1 MVSHGEQL
9 EAALC
14 ACIDDYREEGVRLL
28 QELVRTPSYSGE
40 EGIAGNPST
49 MVGKVHRAA
58 VSHNTEVDIQ
68 PVSASSENVIE
79 IVRGRGDT
87 AFVLE
92 AHTDIVPEGEAQ
104 HWYQGDPFSGAE
116 GFVEYLGNNQIEI
129 DIGTERYRAG
139 IRDQMARVWEQ
150 KRRDRRRPIIYGRGS
165 FDNKGCVVPVMLA
178 MQALS
183 EVLPAAGVELNG
195 SVIAA
200 YTVDEETD
208 CTGIKRFASGHG
220 SWMATHGFLNG
231 PTDAAGF
238 LTQVSGIALD
248 GSYGWVPV
256 VGHRGSM
263 QFSITVHGRA
273 AHAATPQ
280 LGINAVEAMSRI
292 LLTLTEGERELTDR
306 LLRSMDPSLLGPPT
320 FAIGTTIVGGGV
332 RSVRGGAGG
341 PVVQRGG
348 VNSIPEWCE
357 ATVDIRFPVGHR
369 YPEDVAEE
377 YDTVF
382 TVVHDFLA
390 ERLRPND
397 WSYEVAVIEGST
409 SPPVALG
416 RGFEDTVNL
425 QIVQRARHRGQQI
438 LGYTP
443 ELEIAPGG
451 TDATFMIHEGRIPT
465 LVEFGP
471 AGALSHNVHEF
482 VERDDIIAGAKILA
496 LLAVDELGLA
506 A

>member
-1 MVSHGEQL
+1 MRDQRAQL

-14 ACIDDYREEGVRLL
+14 ACIDDHREEGIRLL
-28 QELVRTPSYSGE
+28 QDFVRVPSYSGE
-40 EGIAGNPST
+40 EGVAGDPTT
-49 MVGKVHRAA
+49 MVGKVYGAA
-58 VSHNTEVDIQ
+58 VGHNAEVDIQ
-68 PVSASSENVIE
+68 PISATSENVIE
-79 IVRGRGDT
+79 IVRGPGER

-104 HWYQGDPFSGAE
+104 RWFGSNPFSGAE

-129 DIGTERYRAG
+129 DLGSERYRAV

-150 KRRDRRRPIIYGRGS
+150 KRHDRRRPIIYGRGS

-183 EVLPAAGVELNG
+183 EVLPVIGVKLNG

-200 YTVDEETD
+200 YTVEEETD
-208 CTGIKRFASGHG
+208 GTGVKRFASGDE
-220 SWMATHGFLNG
+220 SWMATHGFLSG
-231 PTDAAGF
+231 PTDARSF
-238 LTQVSGIALD
+238 LTDVSGIALD

-256 VGHRGSM
+256 VGHRGSV
-263 QFSITVHGRA
+263 QLSITVHGRA

-292 LLTLTEGERELTDR
+292 LLTLTEGERELRER

-320 FAIGTTIVGGGV
+320 FAIGTTIAGGGV
-332 RSVRGGAGG
+332 RSVRGSAHG
-341 PVVQRGG
+341 PVVERGG
-348 VNSIPEWCE
+348 VNSVPDWCE
-357 ATVDIRFPVGHR
+357 ATADIRFPVGPQ
-369 YPEDVAEE
+369 YPADIAEE

-382 TVVHDFLA
+382 SVVRDFLT
-390 ERLRPND
+390 ERLRPNG
-397 WSYEVAVIEGST
+397 WSYEVAMIDA

-416 RGFEDTVNL
+416 RGLEDTVNL
-425 QIVQRARHRGQQI
+425 PIVQRVRQRGQQI

-496 LLAVDELGLA
+496 LLAVDALGLA
-506 A
+506 S